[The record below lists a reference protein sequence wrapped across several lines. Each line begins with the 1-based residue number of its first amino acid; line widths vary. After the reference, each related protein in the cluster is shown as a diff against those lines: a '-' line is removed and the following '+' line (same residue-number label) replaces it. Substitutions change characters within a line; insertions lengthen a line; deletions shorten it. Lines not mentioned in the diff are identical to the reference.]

1 LEIISHRGLWNMPQE
16 KNSENSFINSF
27 KLMYGTETDVR
38 DFNGGLVISHDIANE
53 SCMEINSFFDL
64 YNKHTGK
71 VLALNIKSDGLAS
84 LLSKTLNK
92 HEIENYF
99 VFDMSIPDTIGYLKL
114 GMKVFIRQSEYEREL
129 PFYEECTGVW
139 LDSFLSVWYDLQV
152 IEHHL
157 KNGKKVCIVSP
168 ELHNRDYINLWEI
181 LKTSGLQKVDGLILC
196 TDKPVEATNFFNI

>member
-1 LEIISHRGLWNMPQE
+1 MPQE

-84 LLSKTLNK
+84 ILSATLNK
-92 HEIENYF
+92 HQIENYF

-139 LDSFLSVWYDLQV
+139 LDGFFSVWYDLQV
-152 IEHHL
+152 IEDHL

-168 ELHNRDYINLWEI
+168 ELHSRDYNKLWEI
-181 LKTSGLQKVDGLILC
+181 LKRSGLQKVDGLILC
-196 TDKPVEATNFFNI
+196 TDKPVEATNFFDI

>member
-1 LEIISHRGLWNMPQE
+1 MPQE

-139 LDSFLSVWYDLQV
+139 LDSFLSVWYDLQI

>member
-1 LEIISHRGLWNMPQE
+1 MPQE

-152 IEHHL
+152 IDHHL

>member
-1 LEIISHRGLWNMPQE
+1 MPQE

-38 DFNGGLVISHDIANE
+38 DFNGGLVISHDIADE

-99 VFDMSIPDTIGYLKL
+99 IFDMSIPDTIGYLKL

-139 LDSFLSVWYDLQV
+139 LDSFLSVWYDLQL

>member
-1 LEIISHRGLWNMPQE
+1 LEIISHRGLWSIPQE

-139 LDSFLSVWYDLQV
+139 LDSFLSVWYDLQI

>member
-1 LEIISHRGLWNMPQE
+1 MPQE